1 MASTSIQWFP
11 GHMHKARKEMTEV
24 MGQIDIIIEVVDA
37 RIPYSSENP
46 FANELRGDKPLI
58 KVLNKCDLA
67 DDEVVAQWQDHLN
80 SQQGI
85 SSLAITANEPTQV
98 AKILDLCRKLVPHRD
113 ETGKDIRAMIMGI
126 PNVGKSTII
135 NILAGRIIA
144 KTGNEPAV
152 TKRQQRINLKNGIVL
167 CDTPGILWP
176 KVHNEHSG
184 YRLAITG
191 AIKDTAFEYEDIA
204 SYAGEYFLKDYPLM
218 IKERYKLDELPQT
231 DWELIEAIGNV
242 RGFKRAGGRVDMH
255 KTCEILL
262 HEFRQGTI
270 GKICLETP
278 QMAIVEQANVEEK
291 LTQEALEGKVKKK
304 KPKKKRRR

>member
-1 MASTSIQWFP
+1 MSIQWFP

-46 FANELRGDKPLI
+46 FAQELRDGKPLI

-67 DDEVVAQWQDHLN
+67 DDAVVAQWQEYLDAQH
-80 SQQGI
+80 GI
-85 SSLAITANEPTQV
+85 SSLAITTNEANQV
-98 AKILDLCRKLVPHRD
+98 HKILELCRKLVPHRD
-113 ETGKDIRAMIMGI
+113 EVGKDIRALIMGI

-135 NILAGRIIA
+135 NILAGRVIA

-176 KVHNEHSG
+176 KVHNENSG

-204 SYAGEYFLKDYPLM
+204 AYAAEYLKQDYPELV
-218 IKERYKLDELPQT
+218 KSRYKLDSLP
-231 DWELIEAIGNV
+231 DHEWDLIEQIGAV

-278 QMAIVEQANVEEK
+278 EMAVAEEIIVKQKIAEE
-291 LTQEALEGKVKKK
+291 EAKGLIKKK
-304 KPKKKRRR
+304 KPKRKRRG

>member
-1 MASTSIQWFP
+1 
-11 GHMHKARKEMTEV
+11 MHKARKEMSEV

-46 FANELRGDKPLI
+46 FAQQLRDGKPLI

-67 DDEVVAQWQDHLN
+67 DDDVVNQWQEHLDA
-80 SQQGI
+80 QHGI
-85 SSLAITANEPTQV
+85 SSLAITTNEAAQV
-98 AKILDLCRKLVPHRD
+98 HKILELCRKLVPHRD
-113 ETGKDIRAMIMGI
+113 EVGKDIRALIMGI

-135 NILAGRIIA
+135 NILAGRVIA

-176 KVHNEHSG
+176 KVHNENSG

-204 SYAGEYFLKDYPLM
+204 SYAAEYLKDAYPEL
-218 IKERYKLDELPQT
+218 IKSRYKLDTLPGHE
-231 DWELIEAIGNV
+231 WELIEEIGSV
-242 RGFKRAGGRVDMH
+242 RGFKRGGGRVDMH
-255 KTCEILL
+255 KTCEVLL
-262 HEFRQGTI
+262 HEYRQGTI

-278 QMAIVEQANVEEK
+278 EMAIAEEIVVQSKMAEAEEK
-291 LTQEALEGKVKKK
+291 ALNKKR

>member
-1 MASTSIQWFP
+1 MSIQWFP
-11 GHMHKARKEMTEV
+11 GHMHKARKEMSEI

-46 FANELRGDKPLI
+46 FAQELRDGKPLI

-67 DDEVVAQWQDHLN
+67 DDEVVAQWQEHLN
-80 SQQGI
+80 AQHGI
-85 SSLAITANEPTQV
+85 SSLAITTNEPPQV
-98 AKILDLCRKLVPHRD
+98 HKILELCRKLVPHRD
-113 ETGKDIRAMIMGI
+113 EPGKDIRALIMGI

-135 NILAGRIIA
+135 NILAGRVIA

-176 KVHNEHSG
+176 KVHNENSG

-204 SYAGEYFLKDYPLM
+204 AYAAEYLKEAYPQLLM
-218 IKERYKLDELPQT
+218 SRYKLDELP
-231 DWELIEAIGNV
+231 DHEWEVVEAIGSM

-262 HEFRQGTI
+262 HEYRQGTI
-270 GKICLETP
+270 GDICLETP
-278 QMAIVEQANVEEK
+278 EMAVAEEIIVQQKIA
-291 LTQEALEGKVKKK
+291 LDLEAGLVKKK
-304 KPKKKRRR
+304 KPKKKRR

>member
-1 MASTSIQWFP
+1 MSIQWFP
-11 GHMHKARKEMTEV
+11 GHMHKARKEMHEI

-46 FANELRGDKPLI
+46 FAQELRGDKPLI

-67 DDEVVAQWQDHLN
+67 DSDVVNDWQEHLN
-80 SQQGI
+80 QQRGI
-85 SSLAITANEPTQV
+85 SSLAITTNEPAQV
-98 AKILDLCRKLVPHRD
+98 HKILELCRKLVPHRN
-113 ETGKDIRAMIMGI
+113 EPGKDIRALIMGI

-176 KVHNEHSG
+176 KVHNENSG

-204 SYAGEYFLKDYPLM
+204 FYAAEYLAKTYPKL
-218 IKERYKLDELPQT
+218 ILSRYKLESLPDN
-231 DWELIEAIGNV
+231 DWDLVEMIGAA
-242 RGFKRAGGRVDMH
+242 RGFKRGGGRVDMH

-262 HEFRQGTI
+262 HEYRQGTI
-270 GKICLETP
+270 GRICLETP
-278 QMAIVEQANVEEK
+278 EMAVAEQIVVEAK
-291 LTQEALEGKVKKK
+291 IAAEALEGKVKKK
-304 KPKKKRRR
+304 KPKKKRR

>member
-1 MASTSIQWFP
+1 MSIQWFP
-11 GHMHKARKEMTEV
+11 GHMHKARKEMSEV

-46 FANELRGDKPLI
+46 FAQELRDGKPLI

-67 DDEVVAQWQDHLN
+67 DDEVVEQWQTHLN
-80 SQQGI
+80 AQHGV
-85 SSLAITANEPTQV
+85 SSLAITTNEPTQV
-98 AKILDLCRKLVPHRD
+98 QKILDLCRKLVPNRD
-113 ETGKDIRAMIMGI
+113 EMGKDIRALIMGI

-135 NILAGRIIA
+135 NILAGRVIA

-176 KVHNEHSG
+176 KVHNENSG

-204 SYAGEYFLKDYPLM
+204 SYAAEYLKQAYPDLL
-218 IKERYKLDELPQT
+218 KSRYKLDELPEHE
-231 DWELIEAIGNV
+231 WELIEEIGHV

-262 HEFRQGTI
+262 HEYRQGII
-270 GKICLETP
+270 GDICLETP
-278 QMAIVEQANVEEK
+278 EMAIVEEEIVQQK
-291 LTQEALEGKVKKK
+291 MALEQEKALTKKK

>member
-1 MASTSIQWFP
+1 MSIQWFP
-11 GHMHKARKEMTEV
+11 GHMHKARKEMHEI

-46 FANELRGDKPLI
+46 FAQELRGDKPLI

-67 DDEVVAQWQDHLN
+67 DSDVVNDWQEHLN
-80 SQQGI
+80 QQRGI
-85 SSLAITANEPTQV
+85 SSLAITTNEPAQV
-98 AKILDLCRKLVPHRD
+98 HKILELCRKLVPHRN
-113 ETGKDIRAMIMGI
+113 EPGKDIRALIMGI

-176 KVHNEHSG
+176 KVHNENSG

-204 SYAGEYFLKDYPLM
+204 FYAAEYLAKAYPEL
-218 IKERYKLDELPQT
+218 ILSRYKLESLPDN
-231 DWELIEAIGNV
+231 DWDLVEMIGAA
-242 RGFKRAGGRVDMH
+242 RGFKRGGGRVDMH

-262 HEFRQGTI
+262 HEYRQGTI
-270 GKICLETP
+270 GRICLETP
-278 QMAIVEQANVEEK
+278 EMAVAEEIIVVAK
-291 LTQEALEGKVKKK
+291 MAAEALEGKVKKK
-304 KPKKKRRR
+304 KPKKKRR

>member
-1 MASTSIQWFP
+1 MSIQWFP
-11 GHMHKARKEMTEV
+11 GHMHKARLEMMEV
-24 MGQIDIIIEVVDA
+24 MGQIDIVIEVVDA

-46 FANELRGDKPLI
+46 FASKLRDGKPLI

-67 DDEVVAQWQDHLN
+67 DDDVVAQWQEHLN
-80 SQQGI
+80 SEQGV

-98 AKILDLCRKLVPHRD
+98 AKILELCRKLVPHRD
-113 ETGKDIRAMIMGI
+113 EPGKDIRALIMGI

-167 CDTPGILWP
+167 CDTPGVLWP
-176 KVHNEHSG
+176 KVHNENSG

-204 SYAGEYFLKDYPLM
+204 SYAAEYFLQAYPEM
-218 IKERYKLDELPQT
+218 IQSRYKLDELPQN
-231 DWELIEAIGNV
+231 DWELVECIGAA

-278 QMAIVEQANVEEK
+278 EMAVAEQLIVDAK
-291 LTQEALEGKVKKK
+291 LEQEALEGKVKKK
-304 KPKKKRRR
+304 KPKKKRRG

>member
-1 MASTSIQWFP
+1 MSIQWFP
-11 GHMHKARKEMTEV
+11 GHMHKARKEMSEV

-46 FANELRGDKPLI
+46 FAQELRDGKPLI

-67 DDEVVAQWQDHLN
+67 DDEVVGQWQQHLDA
-80 SQQGI
+80 QHGI
-85 SSLAITANEPTQV
+85 SSLAITTNEPTQV
-98 AKILDLCRKLVPHRD
+98 AKILELCRKLVPNRD
-113 ETGKDIRAMIMGI
+113 EVGKDIRALIMGI

-135 NILAGRIIA
+135 NILAGRVIA

-176 KVHNEHSG
+176 KVHNENSG

-204 SYAGEYFLKDYPLM
+204 SYAAEYLMQAYPDLVTT
-218 IKERYKLDELPQT
+218 RYKLDSLPGHE
-231 DWELIEAIGNV
+231 WELIEAIGNV

-255 KTCEILL
+255 KTCEIIL
-262 HEFRQGTI
+262 HEYRQGTI

-278 QMAIVEQANVEEK
+278 EMAIAEEIIVQEKMAEVEAK
-291 LTQEALEGKVKKK
+291 ALTKKR

>member
-1 MASTSIQWFP
+1 MSIQWFP
-11 GHMHKARKEMTEV
+11 GHMHKARKEMSEV

-46 FANELRGDKPLI
+46 FAQELRDGKPLI

-67 DDEVVAQWQDHLN
+67 DDDVVEQWQQHLN
-80 SQQGI
+80 AQHGV
-85 SSLAITANEPTQV
+85 SSLAITTNEPTQV
-98 AKILDLCRKLVPHRD
+98 NKILELCRKLVPNRD
-113 ETGKDIRAMIMGI
+113 EMGKDIRALIMGI

-135 NILAGRIIA
+135 NILAGRVIA

-176 KVHNEHSG
+176 KVHNENSG

-191 AIKDTAFEYEDIA
+191 AIKDTAFDYEDIA
-204 SYAGEYFLKDYPLM
+204 SYAAEYLKQAYPEL
-218 IKERYKLDELPQT
+218 IKTRYKLDQLP
-231 DWELIEAIGNV
+231 DHEWELIEAIGSA

-262 HEFRQGTI
+262 HEYRQGTI
-270 GKICLETP
+270 GDICLETP
-278 QMAIVEQANVEEK
+278 AMAQAEEIIVQQKMAEEAEK
-291 LTQEALEGKVKKK
+291 ALTKKK

>member
-1 MASTSIQWFP
+1 MSRNSIQWFP
-11 GHMHKARKEMTEV
+11 GHMHKARKEMSEV

-46 FANELRGDKPLI
+46 FAQELRGDKPLI

-67 DDEVVAQWQDHLN
+67 DDIVVAQWQEHLD
-80 SQQGI
+80 QQRGV
-85 SSLAITANEPTQV
+85 SSLAITASEPTQV
-98 AKILDLCRKLVPHRD
+98 NKILDLCRKLVPHRD
-113 ETGKDIRAMIMGI
+113 EQGKDIRALIMGI

-204 SYAGEYFLKDYPLM
+204 SYAAEYLMQAYPEL
-218 IKERYKLDELPQT
+218 IKARYKLEQLPQT
-231 DWELIEAIGNV
+231 EWELVEEIGAV

-262 HEFRQGTI
+262 HEFRQGMI
-270 GKICLETP
+270 GDICLETP
-278 QMAIVEQANVEEK
+278 EMAVVEQEIVEQKMA
-291 LTQEALEGKVKKK
+291 EAALSEQTKKK